1 MRRPPPPRVRRVW
14 WETWQVTD
22 IVAKL
27 DLFAGVPLVLQV
39 LFWVAFLITLTSFV
53 SVLALVAAAAQ
64 SRRQRK
70 REHEGVELH
79 ESDFLWVFL
88 VPALNEAVTIA
99 DSVARLQATTATNAV
114 IFVINDGSDDA
125 TGGILAAMNEPRLR
139 VLTRVGPHA
148 RLGKAAALNDAY
160 RRVRDDLLLE
170 ERFTRW
176 AHDRV
181 IIGVVDADGRLTP
194 QAPDAVAWHFSNP
207 RVGGVQTLVRIYNR
221 QGFLRFSQDVEFGSF
236 GFLYQAGRSAWG
248 TANMGGNGQFNRL
261 SALDDIADETGPWRD
276 RLTEDQDLG
285 VRLLQAGW
293 AGAQE
298 NRVTIEQ
305 QGLAS
310 LRRLYRQRTRWAQG
324 SWQAL
329 PLLGGVWHTRTSL
342 IGRIDAVYYLLTPVL
357 QFTVGLVFAATLVL
371 AVVFDVPFIPG
382 SVIVLFLFLSLGFG
396 PGFLSLLL
404 RGDGRRG
411 ILLAALFTIPYA
423 AYSWL
428 VFPVLAVSLVRQLTG
443 RTGWTKTA
451 REALGTRN

>member
-1 MRRPPPPRVRRVW
+1 M
-14 WETWQVTD
+14 TD
-22 IVAKL
+22 IFAQM
-27 DLFAGVPLVLQV
+27 DLFAGVPLALQV
-39 LFWVAFLITLTSFV
+39 LFWIAFSITLTSFV
-53 SVLALVAAAAQ
+53 SVITLVAAAAQ
-64 SRRQRK
+64 SRRRRK
-70 REHEGVELH
+70 REHPGTELH

-88 VPALNEAVTIA
+88 VPALNEEVTIA
-99 DSVARLQATTATNAV
+99 DSVARLQATAATNAV

-125 TGGILAAMNEPRLR
+125 TGSIVAAIDEPRLR
-139 VLTRVGPHA
+139 VLTRSRPNA
-148 RLGKAAALNDAY
+148 RLGKAAALNEAF
-160 RRVRDDLLLE
+160 RRVRDDLLTE
-170 ERFTRW
+170 ERFARW
-176 AHDRV
+176 TPDRV
-181 IIGVVDADGRLTP
+181 IIGVIDADGRLAP
-194 QAPDAVAWHFSNP
+194 QAPGAVAWHFSNP

-221 QGFLRFSQDVEFGSF
+221 QGFLRFSQDVEFGAF
-236 GFLYQAGRSAWG
+236 GLVYQAGRSAWG

-293 AGAQE
+293 AGAHE

-329 PLLGGVWHTRTSL
+329 PLLSDAWRTRTSL

-357 QFTVGLVFAATLVL
+357 QLTVGVVFAATVVL

-382 SVIVLFLFLSLGFG
+382 SVLVLFLFLSLGFG

-428 VFPVLAVSLVRQLTG
+428 VFPVLAVSLIRQLMG

-451 REALGTRN
+451 REALDTPDDAGPD